1 MGSVA
6 SNCLL
11 IYFLDALMQIQ
22 YLLPIFY
29 LSYVMTLKTCA
40 LGCVWESDNPLA
52 PADSLLTLP
61 SFRAVQIFA
70 F

>member
-40 LGCVWESDNPLA
+40 LGCV
-52 PADSLLTLP
+52 
-61 SFRAVQIFA
+61 
-70 F
+70 

>member
-1 MGSVA
+1 MGVNKKRSLFRSFLMGSVA

-11 IYFLDALMQIQ
+11 IYFLDALTQIQ

-40 LGCVWESDNPLA
+40 LGCV
-52 PADSLLTLP
+52 
-61 SFRAVQIFA
+61 
-70 F
+70 